1 MGAVGV
7 DLASRVGGVVELKV
21 ILVVSKVLGLLHLH
35 PHQRLTAD
43 HVGNYCTT
51 NVFRQVNRRGSS
63 FALLEQQEV
72 KLPAIAGLCQHR
84 NCTFS
89 DSFTESTDS
98 TDSWQTNLPKSG
110 TIVPNTQVEEKCRTV
125 AKTTKG
131 IIVQIYQ
138 DF

>member
-43 HVGNYCTT
+43 HVGINCTT

-72 KLPAIAGLCQHR
+72 KLPAPHPPHPSIEQCCVVCELNRFLKQYVH
-84 NCTFS
+84 F
-89 DSFTESTDS
+89 F
-98 TDSWQTNLPKSG
+98 
-110 TIVPNTQVEEKCRTV
+110 
-125 AKTTKG
+125 
-131 IIVQIYQ
+131 VQ
-138 DF
+138 